1 MKEMTQHRLKL
12 HIAKQ
17 IPDDPGIVGDLL
29 GDMELEPM
37 LGIVGT
43 RTVTLRERIMRKL
56 LGRKQRVTI
65 VVPGNSV
72 KQIDIAETDDD
83 LMALADA
90 VGVTRKGG
98 DAA

>member
-1 MKEMTQHRLKL
+1 MTQHRLKL
-12 HIAKQ
+12 HIAKH
-17 IPDDPGIVGDLL
+17 IPDDP
-29 GDMELEPM
+29 
-37 LGIVGT
+37 GIVGT

-72 KQIDIAETDDD
+72 KQIDISETDDD

-90 VGVTRKGG
+90 VVVTRKGG

>member
-1 MKEMTQHRLKL
+1 MTQHRLKL
-12 HIAKQ
+12 HIAKH
-17 IPDDPGIVGDLL
+17 IPDDP
-29 GDMELEPM
+29 
-37 LGIVGT
+37 GIVGT
-43 RTVTLRERIMRKL
+43 RTVTLRGRIMRKL

-90 VGVTRKGG
+90 AGVTREGG

>member
-1 MKEMTQHRLKL
+1 MTQHRLKL
-12 HIAKQ
+12 HIAKH
-17 IPDDPGIVGDLL
+17 IPDDP
-29 GDMELEPM
+29 
-37 LGIVGT
+37 GIVGT

-56 LGRKQRVTI
+56 LGL
-65 VVPGNSV
+65 

-90 VGVTRKGG
+90 VGVTHKGG

>member
-1 MKEMTQHRLKL
+1 MTQHRLKL
-12 HIAKQ
+12 HIAKH
-17 IPDDPGIVGDLL
+17 IPDDP
-29 GDMELEPM
+29 
-37 LGIVGT
+37 GIVGT

-72 KQIDIAETDDD
+72 KQIDIAETGDD
-83 LMALADA
+83 LMALYDA
-90 VGVTRKGG
+90 VGVTREGG

>member
-1 MKEMTQHRLKL
+1 MTQHRLKL

-17 IPDDPGIVGDLL
+17 IPDDP
-29 GDMELEPM
+29 
-37 LGIVGT
+37 GIVGT

-72 KQIDIAETDDD
+72 KQIDIAETNDD

-90 VGVTRKGG
+90 VDVTRKGG

>member
-1 MKEMTQHRLKL
+1 MTQHRLKL
-12 HIAKQ
+12 HIAKH
-17 IPDDPGIVGDLL
+17 IPDDP
-29 GDMELEPM
+29 
-37 LGIVGT
+37 GIVGT

-56 LGRKQRVTI
+56 LGRKQRVII

-72 KQIDIAETDDD
+72 KQIDISETDDD

-90 VGVTRKGG
+90 AGVTREGG

>member
-1 MKEMTQHRLKL
+1 
-12 HIAKQ
+12 
-17 IPDDPGIVGDLL
+17 
-29 GDMELEPM
+29 
-37 LGIVGT
+37 
-43 RTVTLRERIMRKL
+43 MRKL

-72 KQIDIAETDDD
+72 KQIDIAETNDD

>member
-17 IPDDPGIVGDLL
+17 IPDDP
-29 GDMELEPM
+29 
-37 LGIVGT
+37 GIVGT

-90 VGVTRKGG
+90 VGVTRQGG

>member
-12 HIAKQ
+12 HITKH
-17 IPDDPGIVGDLL
+17 IPDDP
-29 GDMELEPM
+29 
-37 LGIVGT
+37 GIVGT

-90 VGVTRKGG
+90 VGVTHKGG

>member
-1 MKEMTQHRLKL
+1 MTQHRLKL
-12 HIAKQ
+12 HIAKH
-17 IPDDPGIVGDLL
+17 IPDGPGI
-29 GDMELEPM
+29 
-37 LGIVGT
+37 IGT

-83 LMALADA
+83 LLALADA
-90 VGVTRKGG
+90 VGATTREGG
-98 DAA
+98 DNR

>member
-17 IPDDPGIVGDLL
+17 IPDDP
-29 GDMELEPM
+29 
-37 LGIVGT
+37 GIVGT

-90 VGVTRKGG
+90 VGVTRKDG

>member
-17 IPDDPGIVGDLL
+17 IPDDP
-29 GDMELEPM
+29 
-37 LGIVGT
+37 GIVGT

-90 VGVTRKGG
+90 VGVTREGG

>member
-1 MKEMTQHRLKL
+1 MTQHRLKL
-12 HIAKQ
+12 HIAKH
-17 IPDDPGIVGDLL
+17 IPDDP
-29 GDMELEPM
+29 
-37 LGIVGT
+37 GIVGT
-43 RTVTLRERIMRKL
+43 RTVTLRERIMRTL

-90 VGVTRKGG
+90 VGVTHKGG

>member
-1 MKEMTQHRLKL
+1 
-12 HIAKQ
+12 
-17 IPDDPGIVGDLL
+17 
-29 GDMELEPM
+29 
-37 LGIVGT
+37 
-43 RTVTLRERIMRKL
+43 MRKL

-98 DAA
+98 EDR

>member
-1 MKEMTQHRLKL
+1 MTQHRLKL
-12 HIAKQ
+12 HIAKH
-17 IPDDPGIVGDLL
+17 IPDDP
-29 GDMELEPM
+29 
-37 LGIVGT
+37 GIVGT

-90 VGVTRKGG
+90 AGVTREGG

>member
-1 MKEMTQHRLKL
+1 MTQHRLKL
-12 HIAKQ
+12 HIAKH
-17 IPDDPGIVGDLL
+17 IPDDP
-29 GDMELEPM
+29 
-37 LGIVGT
+37 GIVGT

-83 LMALADA
+83 LNFIRIFFDEIIG
-90 VGVTRKGG
+90 GVTHKGG

>member
-1 MKEMTQHRLKL
+1 M
-12 HIAKQ
+12 
-17 IPDDPGIVGDLL
+17 
-29 GDMELEPM
+29 
-37 LGIVGT
+37 
-43 RTVTLRERIMRKL
+43 TLRERIMRKL

-90 VGVTRKGG
+90 VGVTHKGG